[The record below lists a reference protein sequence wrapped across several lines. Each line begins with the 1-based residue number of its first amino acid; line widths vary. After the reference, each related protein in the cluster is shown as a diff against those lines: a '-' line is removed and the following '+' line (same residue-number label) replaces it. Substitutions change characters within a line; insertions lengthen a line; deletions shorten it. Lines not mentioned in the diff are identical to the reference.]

1 MVDLNYEIVPK
12 KTLHSEVS
20 KQKRRQKASQKAVFI
35 GFIGLAIIILTAVL
49 TRYYWV
55 VGYMPGHV
63 EGWVIPALWVNFW
76 KIIFIFASFAFLYAV
91 VSMNKNMPKQI
102 ANHTTLQL
110 ICN

>member
-1 MVDLNYEIVPK
+1 MRLFPK
-12 KTLHSEVS
+12 RHYTQKLVN
-20 KQKRRQKASQKAVFI
+20 KKRRQKASQKAVFI